1 MYYEPLGKQCNLFW
15 LHMRTNRQVCTS
27 GMKSDITILLWNCSL
42 FVNYRVLT
50 LEIKAGNRITWPN
63 LLPCRYDNHLTATS
77 ITFLAVYLC
86 SVFVCFILSEWNKM
100 KSRRCV
106 QDKLDYCVIDIG
118 VEQQQRVSHLF
129 AGQHFITK
137 RNNISLCHEIAS
149 FKYLTALLF

>member
-1 MYYEPLGKQCNLFW
+1 
-15 LHMRTNRQVCTS
+15 
-27 GMKSDITILLWNCSL
+27 
-42 FVNYRVLT
+42 
-50 LEIKAGNRITWPN
+50 
-63 LLPCRYDNHLTATS
+63 
-77 ITFLAVYLC
+77 
-86 SVFVCFILSEWNKM
+86 M

-149 FKYLTALLF
+149 FKYLTALLFKKIYNLYVLTEPEISYNTQ